1 MTWSLNTC
9 EGSRHGGTH
18 PSTQEAGAGGWGVIG
33 HRSQKEKKS
42 DEMLVTTETVRIKVS
57 C

>member
-9 EGSRHGGTH
+9 EGTRRGGTH
-18 PSTQEAGAGGWGVIG
+18 PSAQEAGAGGWGVIG